1 MPDPSPGALSLL
13 RQTPFALFLGSRIIS
28 AMAVQVQVVAVG
40 WQVYDLTDSAFA
52 LGLVGLVQFLP
63 VLLLTPLTGEVAD
76 RFDRRLVVGICR
88 ALTGL
93 AALALTLASH
103 GGWVTSSTI
112 FAFVAVIGATRGFEM
127 PAQQALLAGVVR
139 APDMAR
145 ATALS
150 SSASQAATIA
160 GPAAGGFLYALG
172 GPEIAYGT
180 AAGGFLLAALMA
192 FAIRTAPRQGIRGRV
207 TMENLLSGL
216 VFVRTRPVLLGA
228 VSLDMVAVLLGGA
241 AALLP
246 IYARDILQTG
256 PWGLGILRAAPAVGA
271 LGMSLVLAWVPLGRN
286 AGRKMF
292 AGVILFGVATVV
304 FGFSTNLWLSASAL
318 ALIGMGDVVS
328 VVVRQTLVQLATPD
342 EMRGRVA
349 AVNSLFIGASNQLGE
364 FESGVAAALIGP
376 VAAVVLGGIGTVA
389 VALLW
394 MRIFPA
400 LRDIDRLEDITPD
413 SETAR
418 RRSATG
424 KPAMPS
430 SGTAKSTL
438 Q

>member
-1 MPDPSPGALSLL
+1 MLPCAMPDPSAGAASLL
-13 RQTPFALFLGSRIIS
+13 RQTPFALFLASRIIS

-63 VLLLTPLTGEVAD
+63 VLLLTPFTGEVAD

-88 ALTGL
+88 TMTGL

-139 APDMAR
+139 NTDMAR

-180 AAGGFLLAALMA
+180 AAGGFLLAAIMA

-207 TMENLLSGL
+207 TIENLLSGL
-216 VFVRTRPVLLGA
+216 VFVRNRPVLLGA

-292 AGVILFGVATVV
+292 AGVILFGVATVI
-304 FGFSTNLWLSASAL
+304 FGFSTNLWLSAAAL

-376 VAAVVLGGIGTVA
+376 VAAVVLGGVGTVA
-389 VALLW
+389 VALIW

-413 SETAR
+413 SEAAR

-424 KPAMPS
+424 NPAMP
-430 SGTAKSTL
+430 
-438 Q
+438 

>member
-1 MPDPSPGALSLL
+1 MLPCAMPDPSPGAASLL
-13 RQTPFALFLGSRIIS
+13 RQTPFALFLASRIIS

-40 WQVYDLTDSAFA
+40 WQVYDLTDSALA

-63 VLLLTPLTGEVAD
+63 VLLLMPLTGEVAD

-93 AALALTLASH
+93 AALALTYASH
-103 GGWVTSSTI
+103 GGWVTSTTI

-139 APDMAR
+139 NTDLAR
-145 ATALS
+145 ATAFS
-150 SSASQAATIA
+150 SSASQVATIA

-172 GPEIAYGT
+172 GPGIAYGT
-180 AAGGFLLAALMA
+180 AAAGFLLAALMA
-192 FAIRTAPRQGIRGRV
+192 FAIQAAPRQGIRGRV
-207 TMENLLSGL
+207 TIENLLSGL
-216 VFVRTRPVLLGA
+216 VFVRTRPILLGA

-271 LGMSLVLAWVPLGRN
+271 LGMSLLLAWVPLGGN

-292 AGVILFGVATVV
+292 AGVILFGIATVV
-304 FGFSTNLWLSASAL
+304 FGFSTNLWLSAAAL
-318 ALIGMGDVVS
+318 AFIGMGDVVS

-376 VAAVVLGGIGTVA
+376 VAAVVLGGVGTVA

-394 MRIFPA
+394 MRLFPA
-400 LRDIDRLEDITPD
+400 LRDIDRLEDISPD
-413 SETAR
+413 SEASR
-418 RRSATG
+418 RRSTAG
-424 KPAMPS
+424 NAAMP
-430 SGTAKSTL
+430 
-438 Q
+438 